1 MQNNNW
7 RMSDW
12 QQRGLSG
19 VRMRSS
25 QRRVQRRFVSA
36 ISAMTLL
43 VLALLLSA
51 CTTQP
56 QQPCE
61 TPQFPTQP
69 ALSEPLPLETYS
81 KRVQSDTETWAKR
94 VTGTSQTSKP

>member
-19 VRMRSS
+19 ALKQSS
-25 QRRVQRRFVSA
+25 QRRVQRRFAV
-36 ISAMTLL
+36 LL
-43 VLALLLSA
+43 CGVMLMGLVLLLSA

-56 QQPCE
+56 QQPCAMQ
-61 TPQFPTQP
+61 PFPTQP
-69 ALSEPLPLETYS
+69 ALSEPLPLESYS
-81 KRVQSDTETWAKR
+81 EQWRKLAEAWQKKL
-94 VTGTSQTSKP
+94 TGTH

>member
-69 ALSEPLPLETYS
+69 ALSEPLPSVTYS
-81 KRVQSDTETWAKR
+81 EQWRLLAEAWRKKL
-94 VTGTSQTSKP
+94 TGTH

>member
-43 VLALLLSA
+43 ALVLLLSA

-61 TPQFPTQP
+61 TPQFPMPP
-69 ALSEPLPLETYS
+69 ALSEPLPLATYS
-81 KRVQSDTETWAKR
+81 EQWRKLAEAWRKKLT
-94 VTGTSQTSKP
+94 VTP

>member
-1 MQNNNW
+1 MQNSNW

-43 VLALLLSA
+43 ALVLLLSA

-61 TPQFPTQP
+61 MPQFPMRP
-69 ALSEPLPLETYS
+69 ALSEQLPLVTYS
-81 KRVQSDTETWAKR
+81 EQWRLLVEQSRKKL
-94 VTGTSQTSKP
+94 TGTP

>member
-7 RMSDW
+7 RINDW
-12 QQRGLSG
+12 QQRRLFATRIG
-19 VRMRSS
+19 SS
-25 QRRVQRRFVSA
+25 RRRTKLKFA
-36 ISAMTLL
+36 LAAFGWMLL

-61 TPQFPTQP
+61 MQQFPTQP
-69 ALSEPLPLETYS
+69 VLSEPVPSESYS
-81 KRVQSDTETWAKR
+81 EQWRKLAEAWRKKLS
-94 VTGTSQTSKP
+94 VTP